1 MSAVVAIPERL
12 SAGVGRVSDSREAGL
27 GAVARICDPTNIRLG
42 SAERRARWMGTRAM
56 SVLERIAA
64 GDSGAVRECI
74 DRYGGL
80 VWSLARRMCPSRAE
94 AEDAVQEV
102 FISLWRSSGRYS
114 PELGSESTF
123 IAMIARRRLIDRVR
137 RNQRRLDSTAIDP
150 EISESVVASPATGR
164 ENAAGLE
171 QDEAA
176 RAAEAVLTELSED
189 QQRVLRLSI
198 MQGLS
203 HEKISSST
211 GMPLG
216 TVKTHIRRGLIRAR
230 KLISERRN
238 GVAGT
243 AANGSAGGAVSGSGH
258 DTGVAT

>member
-1 MSAVVAIPERL
+1 MREDAWR
-12 SAGVGRVSDSREAGL
+12 SRITRIFP
-27 GAVARICDPTNIRLG
+27 VDRICDPISHRLS
-42 SAERRARWMGTRAM
+42 SAERRARRIGTYGM

-64 GDSGAVRECI
+64 GDSAAVRECI

-102 FISLWRSSGRYS
+102 FISVWRSSGRYS
-114 PELGSESTF
+114 PALGSESTF

-137 RNQRRLDSTAIDP
+137 RNQRRADSTAIDP
-150 EISESVVASPATGR
+150 EISESIVASPATGR
-164 ENAAGLE
+164 ENAKGLE

-176 RAAEAVLTELSED
+176 KAAEDVLAELSED

-198 MQGLS
+198 MHGLS
-203 HEKISSST
+203 HEKISAST

-230 KLISERRN
+230 KLIAERR
-238 GVAGT
+238 GA
-243 AANGSAGGAVSGSGH
+243 SAQS
-258 DTGVAT
+258 DLGVAT